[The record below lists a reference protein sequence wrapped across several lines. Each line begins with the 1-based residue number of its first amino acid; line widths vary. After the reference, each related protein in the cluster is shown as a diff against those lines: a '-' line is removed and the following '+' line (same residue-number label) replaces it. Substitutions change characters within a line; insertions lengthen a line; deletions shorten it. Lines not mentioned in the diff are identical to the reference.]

1 MKKII
6 PSLLILFLTS
16 CTLGAKNSAKIIEG
30 KYKFSNNSFVFYKD
44 IKVDNLCINFVS
56 IDSIEKETT
65 IICKVTN
72 KTFNIVTNFSSNENF
87 SVNYTIGEKV
97 YPIPDSYNVIFNIK
111 IDNTIADISTRI
123 QFFTSFKEGEI
134 PLTFI
139 LVAIIFIGQQIYDGI
154 FIRDNVSNISHI
166 AGGVIGAISGYVSN
180 RK

>member
-123 QFFTSFKEGEI
+123 QFFTSFKEGS
-134 PLTFI
+134 
-139 LVAIIFIGQQIYDGI
+139 QQTNGFRMDIDYFKINNEKINEKDYYLPGI
-154 FIRDNVSNISHI
+154 FYLKEN
-166 AGGVIGAISGYVSN
+166 
-180 RK
+180 KE